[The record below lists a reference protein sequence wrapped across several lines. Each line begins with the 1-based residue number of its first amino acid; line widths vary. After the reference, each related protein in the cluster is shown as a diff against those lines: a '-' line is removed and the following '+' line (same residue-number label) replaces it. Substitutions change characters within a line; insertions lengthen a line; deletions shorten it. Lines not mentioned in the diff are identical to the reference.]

1 MISCILGSKDRSQG
15 IKNLLTSV
23 YSNYNSI
30 NVDPDIVI
38 IDGGSS
44 PDLTSFLKSQK
55 GVTLIEE
62 NGLHGV
68 TRAYNRGFRI
78 AKYKWVIWLSD
89 DMVLTDDVFKNTVK
103 RFETLSDDN
112 ILAVSLNNHDKHGWT
127 KYGVLTPI
135 GFCTKKLLQ
144 KVDFW
149 SEDYITYA
157 SDIDFCIKAIGAGA
171 TTVMASEI
179 KIDHYLDY
187 RDDVHQQ
194 LKVNK
199 DSPRHDKIWKIREG
213 WDKSCFSYTDR
224 IYPNVYVK
232 ANDANSLIAKIQ
244 NVWKNNSW
252 CNIYVDDLFN
262 MDYLASMNV
271 FLKTGTESFNL
282 TV

>member
-199 DSPRHDKIWKIREG
+199 DSPRHDKIWKIRAG

-244 NVWKNNSW
+244 NVLTVEKNN
-252 CNIYVDDLFN
+252 
-262 MDYLASMNV
+262 
-271 FLKTGTESFNL
+271 E
-282 TV
+282 

>member
-30 NVDPDIVI
+30 NVDPDIII

-44 PDLTSFLKSQK
+44 PDLVSFLKSQR

-68 TRAYNRGFRI
+68 TRAYNRGFRL
-78 AKYKWVIWLSD
+78 AKNKWIIWLSD
-89 DMVLTDDVFKNTVK
+89 DMVLTADVFKNAIK
-103 RFETLSDDN
+103 RFETLSDDD
-112 ILAVSLNNHDKHGWT
+112 ILAVSLNNHDKHGWV

-199 DSPRHDKIWKIREG
+199 DSPRHDKIWKIRQG
-213 WDKSCFSYTDR
+213 WDKSCFSYTNR
-224 IYPNVYVK
+224 IYPNVYVR
-232 ANDANSLIAKIQ
+232 ANDANTLINKIQ
-244 NVWKNNSW
+244 NVWRNHSW
-252 CNIYVDDLFN
+252 CNIYVDNLFG
-262 MDYLASMNV
+262 MDYLVSMNV
-271 FLKTGTESFNL
+271 FVKTGSESFNL
-282 TV
+282 TI